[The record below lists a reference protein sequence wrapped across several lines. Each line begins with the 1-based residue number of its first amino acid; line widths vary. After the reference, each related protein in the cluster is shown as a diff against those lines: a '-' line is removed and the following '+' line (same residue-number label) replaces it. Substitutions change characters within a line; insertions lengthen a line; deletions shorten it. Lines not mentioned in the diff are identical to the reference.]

1 MNFLKYS
8 KLIIIIINNNNNK
21 NQVTQTGADPGIF
34 SWGGGGV
41 GPNFGSERT
50 FEIFCGKLHLTETS
64 THFSICERR
73 SPVAGCA
80 GNTAWRAEA
89 NRS

>member
-34 SWGGGGV
+34 SWGGGG
-41 GPNFGSERT
+41 GS
-50 FEIFCGKLHLTETS
+50 KLW
-64 THFSICERR
+64 FRKDF
-73 SPVAGCA
+73 
-80 GNTAWRAEA
+80 
-89 NRS
+89 